1 MKTIIT
7 IGLCLVS
14 GVLLAQGKLSFNPEK
29 GSKYEYKVEIKQ
41 SEQQSANNMEL
52 PIEETVNMEFLMNIN
67 EKEEVRFTWQNISYL
82 LSSPILRMEYDS
94 KKPKRNPTALDNM
107 HEKILGS
114 AIGKSFSLSIAPD
127 GSISSITGVDIIT
140 EASKQA
146 VASDVVA
153 DAEMGEE
160 LHKSLTDNWIGED
173 ALKKMIEQSFNLFH
187 SDEVNVGDS
196 WTKESV
202 YNISNG
208 LTFKNAFTLKSIKN
222 GSATI
227 SVKSIVEQES
237 KSGADY
243 KLTGTQS
250 GNVTVN
256 TKTGIP
262 ISSDLTVNV
271 KGRILIMQRI
281 EGQMNIVERM
291 KSTIKEVQ

>member
-7 IGLCLVS
+7 TVLCLLS
-14 GVLLAQGKLSFNPEK
+14 GILLAQEKLSFNPEK
-29 GSKYEYKVEIKQ
+29 GSKYEYKIEIKQ
-41 SEQQSANNMEL
+41 NSKQIANNREL
-52 PIEETVNMEFLMNIN
+52 PIDETVNMEFLININ
-67 EKEEVRFTWQNISYL
+67 EKGEVRFTWQNISYL
-82 LSSPILRMEYDS
+82 SLNHLLRMEYDS

-114 AIGKSFSLSIAPD
+114 TIGKSFSLSIAPD

-153 DAEMGEE
+153 DAEMGEI
-160 LHKSLTDNWIGED
+160 LHKSLTNNWIGEE
-173 ALKKMIEQSFNLFH
+173 AVRKIIEQSFNLFH
-187 SDEVNVGDS
+187 SDEVNVGDN

-202 YNISNG
+202 YNIANG
-208 LTFKNAFTLKSIKN
+208 LTFKNAFTLKSI
-222 GSATI
+222 
-227 SVKSIVEQES
+227 VEQES
-237 KSGADY
+237 KNGADY

-250 GNVTVN
+250 GNILVN

-262 ISSDLTVNV
+262 ISSDLTVNI

-281 EGQMNIVERM
+281 EGQLNLVERM
-291 KSTIKEVQ
+291 KTTIKEVQ